1 MADRIKGITIEIDGQ
16 TTGLKKALGD
26 ITSQS
31 ISIQKELTDVNR
43 LLKFDPGNAEAL
55 AQKQELLSKQ
65 IENTSNK
72 LNQLKSAQSQVEEQF
87 KSGNIGEEQ
96 YRAFQR
102 EIEFTEAS
110 LGKFK
115 AAYQD
120 AITPP
125 TGDMSQPIN
134 DLNENLDE
142 SKGKL
147 SEFGNTAKVAVVGG
161 MVAVG
166 AAIVGAGALAI
177 NLGNDYANASNIL
190 QTQTGATAEEMETLN
205 QAMTNVYGNNF
216 GESMQDVA
224 ESMVTVQTYLKGT
237 GEDIQAATENAMGF
251 KDAFGVEVPE
261 SMRSVQSLM
270 KNFGIT
276 SQEAFNLLAQGQQQG
291 LNYSDEL
298 YDSINEYSPQFAKF
312 GLDAEDMFNIFN
324 DGAIDGAFNLDK
336 VGDAVKEFSIRAI
349 DGSKTSIDGFTQ
361 LGFSADDMAAK
372 FAAGGSGAK
381 EAFTQVTEALAN
393 IDDPVKQSTIGVE
406 LFGTQWEDLGP
417 KVVSQ
422 LGNIGDN
429 FNKTVDTMGKI
440 NQVQYNTPLQALQGL
455 GRQIETSVLLPI
467 AQNVMPAL
475 NDMASKLQEAFSS
488 SNVQSGI
495 SSLSDGIS
503 QMATGFA
510 DFIANVLPNLLTGL
524 GWIMDNANTIATGI
538 ISIGTAMGVFQVV
551 TLVQGLV
558 TAFKAAQL
566 ATEGL
571 TVAQWLY
578 NAALTAN
585 PIGIIIAAVVGLVAA
600 IVYLWNTNEG
610 FRNAIIGAWEA
621 IASTASTVWN
631 GIVTFFTVTIPQA
644 FQGFIDFVTNNWAQ
658 LLLLIVNPFAGA
670 FALLYSNCDGFKTFI
685 DGFIQSVITFFQTG
699 WNSIVTFFT
708 ESVPAWLESMGT
720 WFAELP
726 NKIAFGL
733 GEAIGSIIKW
743 GIDTYAYLT
752 TNVPIWINSIGTWF
766 SELPGKIWTFLV
778 DVVTKLGQWGSNIVS
793 WISTNVS
800 AWITSIVTFFS
811 ELPGK
816 IWTFLVNVVTSIG
829 TWGSNM
835 LTEAKT
841 GMTNVFNGIVD
852 TFTNLPSKMIEI
864 GGHIVDGLKNGIK
877 DAWAGMTGWI
887 GGLCQT
893 FIDGVNK
900 KMEVHSPS
908 RVMYRIGGF
917 VGEGFG
923 LGIESTIGNISR
935 QANAIADAAIPNVNS
950 GNYDVGVNYNPI
962 GGNNSNSTGNM
973 LDAIL
978 IKMDRLEKAL
988 DIKLDGQSIVEK
1000 TYEPMSERLAFQM
1013 NRG

>member
-1 MADRIKGITIEIDGQ
+1 
-16 TTGLKKALGD
+16 
-26 ITSQS
+26 
-31 ISIQKELTDVNR
+31 
-43 LLKFDPGNAEAL
+43 
-55 AQKQELLSKQ
+55 
-65 IENTSNK
+65 
-72 LNQLKSAQSQVEEQF
+72 
-87 KSGNIGEEQ
+87 
-96 YRAFQR
+96 
-102 EIEFTEAS
+102 
-110 LGKFK
+110 
-115 AAYQD
+115 
-120 AITPP
+120 
-125 TGDMSQPIN
+125 MSQPIN